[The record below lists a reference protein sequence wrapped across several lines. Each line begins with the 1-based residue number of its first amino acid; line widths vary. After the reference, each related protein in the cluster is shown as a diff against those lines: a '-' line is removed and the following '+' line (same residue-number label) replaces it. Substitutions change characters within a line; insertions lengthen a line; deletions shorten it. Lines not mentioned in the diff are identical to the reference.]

1 MWSRTLKVFG
11 LIGFIGLAVGFFWV
25 LRENGLT
32 SVESLTQALDEYREF
47 AFGMYVLLY
56 IAVTLFFLPGT
67 PFSLAGGALFGSVGG
82 FLGIMIGA
90 TIGATCAFL
99 VARYFFRD
107 WASILIEK
115 RLSQIKEYDDAIG
128 RDGFRTVLLLRLV
141 PIFPFN
147 GLNFAL
153 GVTKVSLGQY
163 VLATFLGIIPGVAVL
178 SFLGGALAS
187 REPWAIALAVCL
199 YGLFIVIGV
208 FSKKLTK
215 Q

>member
-1 MWSRTLKVFG
+1 MNKNFLRLGAFTL
-11 LIGFIGLAVGFFWV
+11 FIFCGVGFFWV
-25 LRENGLT
+25 LRQNGLT
-32 SVESLTQALDEYREF
+32 SVESVTQALEGYRQY
-47 AFGMYVLLY
+47 AFGIYVLLY

-67 PFSLAGGALFGSVGG
+67 PFSLAGGALFGSIGG
-82 FLGIMIGA
+82 FFGIMIGA

-99 VARYFFRD
+99 VARYFFRE
-107 WASILIEK
+107 WAAALIEK
-115 RLSQIKEYDDAIG
+115 RLPKIKEYDDAIAKS
-128 RDGFRTVLLLRLV
+128 GFRTVLLLRLV

-153 GVTKVSLGQY
+153 GVTKISLSQY

-178 SFLGGALAS
+178 SFLGGAIAS
-187 REPWAIALAVCL
+187 REPWAIALAASL

>member
-1 MWSRTLKVFG
+1 MKSRALKGIALV
-11 LIGFIGLAVGFFWV
+11 IFIGLAAGFLWV
-25 LRENGLT
+25 LQVNNLT
-32 SVESLTQALDEYREF
+32 SVESVTQALEEYRQY
-47 AFGMYVLLY
+47 AFGIYVLMY

-82 FLGIMIGA
+82 FFGIMIGA

-99 VARYFFRD
+99 VARYFFRE
-107 WASILIEK
+107 WAATLIEK
-115 RLSQIKEYDDAIG
+115 RLPKIKEYDDAIAKS
-128 RDGFRTVLLLRLV
+128 GFQTVLLLRLV

-153 GVTKVSLGQY
+153 GVTKISLSQY

-178 SFLGGALAS
+178 SFLGGAIAS
-187 REPWAIALAVCL
+187 REPWAITLAVAL

>member
-1 MWSRTLKVFG
+1 M
-11 LIGFIGLAVGFFWV
+11 GFIALVVGFFWV
-25 LRENGLT
+25 LRVNDLT
-32 SVESLTQALDEYREF
+32 SVESVTQALEEYRQYAF
-47 AFGMYVLLY
+47 AIYVLLY

-67 PFSLAGGALFGSVGG
+67 PFSLAGGALFGSIGG
-82 FLGIMIGA
+82 FFGIMIGA

-99 VARYFFRD
+99 VARYFFRE
-107 WASILIEK
+107 WAATLIEK
-115 RLSQIKEYDDAIG
+115 RLPKIKEYDEAMG
-128 RDGFRTVLLLRLV
+128 KSAFRTVLFLRLV

-187 REPWAIALAVCL
+187 REPWAIALAVSL
-199 YGLFIVIGV
+199 YGLFIVIRI
-208 FSKKLTK
+208 FSKRLTN